1 MSRNIPL
8 PNKERLGKEKDTF
21 PTATFELWILQ
32 RRACPAFQGIT
43 TPRPF
48 NLTKIFPWIFQDQLY
63 GCLISFRAPHLLFV
77 IEGLVGICWKNTIG
91 EEMMLQPK

>member
-8 PNKERLGKEKDTF
+8 PNKQRLGKEKDTF
-21 PTATFELWILQ
+21 PIATLELWILQ

-43 TPRPF
+43 SPRPF
-48 NLTKIFPWIFQDQLY
+48 DLTKIFSWIFQDQLY
-63 GCLISFRAPHLLFV
+63 GFFISFRTPHLFV

-91 EEMMLQPK
+91 VVMVLQPR